1 MKTVHSVTLIALTV
15 LTLLS
20 LALNVVV
27 INGLMQVRET
37 AHGIVAD
44 TRTVVGNLA
53 GDTFTYTVEVEQ
65 EFPISTEFP
74 FSQTMRVPINTV
86 VPINTRVVVPVDLGI
101 ATYNIRVPIN
111 TVFPVDM
118 EFTVPVSQVVDI
130 DTVVPVSVAV
140 PVEIAI
146 PETPFAGHLI
156 DVEEAL
162 RRTEERLEQP
172 LWEWRGMIDAQ

>member
-1 MKTVHSVTLIALTV
+1 MKPVHSATLIALTV

-20 LALNVVV
+20 LALNVIV
-27 INGLMQVRET
+27 ISGLLQVRET

-44 TRTVVGNLA
+44 ARTVVDDLA
-53 GDTFTYTVEVEQ
+53 ADTFTYSVEIDQ
-65 EFPISTEFP
+65 EFPVNMEFP
-74 FSQTMRVPINTV
+74 FSQTMTIPINTV

-101 ATYNIRVPIN
+101 TTYNIRVPIN

-130 DTVVPVSVAV
+130 DTVVPMSLTV
-140 PVEIAI
+140 PVEIAV
-146 PETPFAGHLI
+146 PETPLAGYLI

-162 RRTEERLEQP
+162 GRTEERLEQP
-172 LWEWRGMIDAQ
+172 LWEWRRMIDAR